1 MSGNNDA
8 KNVLE
13 IIYGKNNNEND
24 EGYMSYAKKSQ
35 LRNKQFFEEYEKKQK
50 LLGNKE
56 DTEKKEDFT
65 KAKRKSSEYLKL
77 NNQKDDELEEEEE
90 EVEDNYNEDIPKPF
104 FFNSKL
110 EKKINENEDNS
121 TDTDKS
127 EDNEDKNFNEVNY
140 WHIDTK
146 NEDMEELLKD
156 L

>member
-1 MSGNNDA
+1 MNQ
-8 KNVLE
+8 
-13 IIYGKNNNEND
+13 IINFYLNLYDKYLKG
-24 EGYMSYAKKSQ
+24 
-35 LRNKQFFEEYEKKQK
+35 EEYEYLFDERKKK
-50 LLGNKE
+50 LEEIK
-56 DTEKKEDFT
+56 
-65 KAKRKSSEYLKL
+65 KSSEYLKL

-140 WHIDTK
+140 WHIDSK

>member
-1 MSGNNDA
+1 M
-8 KNVLE
+8 
-13 IIYGKNNNEND
+13 
-24 EGYMSYAKKSQ
+24 
-35 LRNKQFFEEYEKKQK
+35 
-50 LLGNKE
+50 
-56 DTEKKEDFT
+56 
-65 KAKRKSSEYLKL
+65 KL

-121 TDTDKS
+121 TDTVKS

-146 NEDMEELLKD
+146 NENIEELLKD

>member
-1 MSGNNDA
+1 M
-8 KNVLE
+8 K
-13 IIYGKNNNEND
+13 I
-24 EGYMSYAKKSQ
+24 
-35 LRNKQFFEEYEKKQK
+35 F
-50 LLGNKE
+50 
-56 DTEKKEDFT
+56 
-65 KAKRKSSEYLKL
+65 L
-77 NNQKDDELEEEEE
+77 NR
-90 EVEDNYNEDIPKPF
+90 F